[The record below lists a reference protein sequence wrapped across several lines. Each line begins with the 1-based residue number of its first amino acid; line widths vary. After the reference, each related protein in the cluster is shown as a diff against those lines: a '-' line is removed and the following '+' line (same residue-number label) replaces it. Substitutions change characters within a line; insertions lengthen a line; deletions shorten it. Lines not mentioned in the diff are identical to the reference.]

1 MAYGFFSKR
10 ESFRD
15 RSGSLPKEGKFAVKI
30 KKAVTLVML
39 QLPPPARE
47 PTTRIHAPSQPLMQS
62 PLSRNQT
69 PATPRRARRFFRVRP
84 LTRSPRLADH
94 SAYFGSANLFS
105 CQPFRP
111 STKVRLRP
119 IAFWVNARMLCSEV
133 EKPTLLL
140 KTRQLT
146 PGFTAE
152 SPGAPSS
159 PVLHVAVID
168 FVAATYDQT
177 SPSVV
182 PAELALREISSRD
195 KTLENHLPRRIRRS
209 LRLGG
214 KAF

>member
-1 MAYGFFSKR
+1 MAFFSKR

-15 RSGSLPKEGKFAVKI
+15 RSGPLPKEGKFAAKI

-152 SPGAPSS
+152 SPGAPFASS
-159 PVLHVAVID
+159 TCSCNRLRCSDLRSNIATRRTGGASAERNLVARQDI
-168 FVAATYDQT
+168 
-177 SPSVV
+177 
-182 PAELALREISSRD
+182 RKSSSSAD
-195 KTLENHLPRRIRRS
+195 SAFSASRR
-209 LRLGG
+209 
-214 KAF
+214 